1 MPRITKKIYTFEDA
15 MEDFIIH
22 CTNKDLSKKTMKS
35 YESTLK
41 SFAKYLEDEENIFI
55 PTSVTTKHIKTYLK
69 FTKNK
74 GKYSY
79 VAEVNT
85 LYYNNPQNRGD
96 FGKEISMWTVNNYLR
111 NIKVFF

>member
-15 MEDFIIH
+15 IEDFMIN
-22 CTNKDLSKKTMKS
+22 CTNKHLSKKTMKS
-35 YESTLK
+35 YESTFKL
-41 SFAKYLEDEENIFI
+41 FAKYLEDEENIFT
-55 PTSVTTKHIKTYLK
+55 PTSVTTKHIKTYLE

-85 LYYNNPQNRGD
+85 LDYNNPQNRGD
-96 FGKEISMWTVNNYLR
+96 FGKEISIYV
-111 NIKVFF
+111 I